1 MNLDFSD
8 DQKALRAELAR
19 FLSSRQPLKGLRAAL
34 DGRADYDA
42 TLWLELGEL
51 GWLSV
56 AIPEEFGGLG
66 LGHDTLCCITEE
78 LGGSMAAIPL
88 ESSIFLVVEA
98 LLLFGTEAQKH
109 RWLPELG
116 AGRCIGAFALAEGWG
131 AMAASSIASTV
142 SAGRLF
148 GTKVAVADGAICD
161 LMLVS
166 ALEKGEPRLFLVDA
180 KDRGVTRIKQA
191 GVDPSHAPARILFDS
206 AVAEPLGDSGIGW
219 SAVRRLLDR
228 AAVLFAFAQVG
239 SADAALAMALGFA
252 KERKAF
258 GRLIGSFQAIKHKLA
273 DVWIGNELARANSYY
288 AAWVLEE
295 DRPELPL
302 AAATARISAC
312 EALER
317 AARELIQVHGGV
329 AVTWEHDAHLFYRR
343 AQHLALM
350 LGGPREWQGQVVA
363 ALAENTMGAD

>member
-1 MNLDFSD
+1 LNLDFSD
-8 DQKALRAELAR
+8 DQKALKAELAR
-19 FLSSRQPLKGLRAAL
+19 YLSSREPRKGFRAAL
-34 DGRADYDA
+34 DGHADHDA
-42 TLWLELGEL
+42 RLWLELGDL

-56 AIPEEFGGLG
+56 AIPSEYGGLG
-66 LGHDTLCCITEE
+66 LGHDVLCCAAEE
-78 LGGSMAAIPL
+78 LGRSMAAIPL

-98 LLLFGTEAQKH
+98 LLLFGTEAQKC

-116 AGRCIGAFALAEGWG
+116 KGRCIGAFAIAEGAG
-131 AMAASSIASTV
+131 AMTGASIACTV
-142 SAGRLF
+142 SAGRLS
-148 GTKVAVADGAICD
+148 GTKVAVVDGAICD
-161 LMLVS
+161 LLLVV
-166 ALEKGEPRLFLVDA
+166 ALEEGEPQLFLVDA
-180 KDRGVTRIKQA
+180 NDPGVTRTRQA
-191 GVDPSHAPARILFDS
+191 GIDPSHTPTLVRFDS
-206 AVAEPLGDSGIGW
+206 AATEPLGEARLGW

-228 AAVLFAFAQVG
+228 AAVLFAFAQLG
-239 SADAALAMALGFA
+239 SADAALQLALDFA

-288 AAWVLEE
+288 AAWALEE

-343 AQHLALM
+343 GQHLALM

-363 ALAENTMGAD
+363 ALAENTMGAR

>member
-1 MNLDFSD
+1 VNLDFSD
-8 DQKALRAELAR
+8 DQKMLKGELAR
-19 FLSSRQPLKGLRAAL
+19 YLSSREPRKGFRAAL
-34 DGRADYDA
+34 DGLADHDA
-42 TLWLELGEL
+42 ELWLELGEL

-56 AIPEEFGGLG
+56 AIPSEYGGPG
-66 LGHDTLCCITEE
+66 LGHDMLCCVAEE
-78 LGGSMAAIPL
+78 LGRSMAAIPL

-98 LLLFGTEAQKH
+98 LLLFGTEAQKS

-116 AGRCIGAFALAEGWG
+116 KGRCIGAFAIAEGPG
-131 AMAASSIASTV
+131 AVAESSIACTV
-142 SAGRLF
+142 SVGRLS

-161 LMLVS
+161 LMLVV
-166 ALEKGEPRLFLVDA
+166 ALEGAEPRLFLVDA
-180 KDRGVTRIKQA
+180 NDRGVTRTRQTGI
-191 GVDPSHAPARILFDS
+191 DPSHVPALVKFDS
-206 AVAEPLGDSGIGW
+206 AAAEPLGESGIGW

-239 SADAALAMALGFA
+239 SADAALQISLDFA

-258 GRLIGSFQAIKHKLA
+258 GRLIGSFQALKHKLA

-288 AAWVLEE
+288 AAWVLQGN
-295 DRPELPL
+295 RPELPL

-312 EALER
+312 EALES
-317 AARELIQVHGGV
+317 AARELIQVHGGI

-350 LGGPREWQGQVVA
+350 LGGPREWQGQVVK
-363 ALAENTMGAD
+363 ALAENTTGAH